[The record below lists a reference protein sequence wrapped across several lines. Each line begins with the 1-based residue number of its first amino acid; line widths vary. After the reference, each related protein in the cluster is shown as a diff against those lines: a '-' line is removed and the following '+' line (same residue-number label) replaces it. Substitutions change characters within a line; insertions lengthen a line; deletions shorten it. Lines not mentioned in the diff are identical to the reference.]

1 MGVSGLTTFLREG
14 RNSLATSL
22 VVEHLIQQQ
31 GRTPD
36 QEDAA
41 ERRQREIEPLEDE
54 IPLVI
59 DAWG

>member
-22 VVEHLIQQQ
+22 VVERPISQDD
-31 GRTPD
+31 PD
-36 QEDAA
+36 IEDRQH
-41 ERRQREIEPLEDE
+41 RRGNLEPREDE

>member
-22 VVEHLIQQQ
+22 VIERQIASDDAYDDDQQQ
-31 GRTPD
+31 
-36 QEDAA
+36 
-41 ERRQREIEPLEDE
+41 RRGILEPREDE
-54 IPLVI
+54 ISLVI

>member
-14 RNSLATSL
+14 RNSLATNL
-22 VVEHLIQQQ
+22 VIERQLQQDLSEEEKTEH
-31 GRTPD
+31 
-36 QEDAA
+36 
-41 ERRQREIEPLEDE
+41 QRILEPRDDE

>member
-22 VVEHLIQQQ
+22 VVERPLSQNDPDIEDRQQ
-31 GRTPD
+31 
-36 QEDAA
+36 
-41 ERRQREIEPLEDE
+41 RRGTLEPREDE

>member
-14 RNSLATSL
+14 RNSLGTNL
-22 VVEHLIQQQ
+22 VIERQLQQDYSEKEKAEH
-31 GRTPD
+31 
-36 QEDAA
+36 
-41 ERRQREIEPLEDE
+41 QRILEPQDEE

>member
-14 RNSLATSL
+14 RNSLASSL
-22 VVEHLIQQQ
+22 VVERQIAQDN
-31 GRTPD
+31 PD
-36 QEDAA
+36 DE
-41 ERRQREIEPLEDE
+41 ERQHRRGTLEPREDE